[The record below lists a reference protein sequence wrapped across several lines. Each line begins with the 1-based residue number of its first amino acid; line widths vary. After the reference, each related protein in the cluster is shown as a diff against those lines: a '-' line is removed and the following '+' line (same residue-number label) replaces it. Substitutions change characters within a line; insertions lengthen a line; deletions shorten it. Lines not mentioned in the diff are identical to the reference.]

1 MTTEALPGVAS
12 LRQRLS
18 TFRYSLFRL
27 ETLQAYGGS
36 GEDDAF
42 AAFRAG
48 RPIPMTAALREWCER
63 VRRRVGEGRTVQR
76 VHVVTE
82 PLTEYIRFE
91 LASYAPNVEAGEDVR
106 VLPARH
112 GEWPTDIPR
121 EDFWLVDSNDL
132 WDMLYAADGTWLGAE
147 QVTDPGHIVDACFV
161 RDAALAQSRPWSTY
175 MHQTAA

>member
-12 LRQRLS
+12 LRRRLA

-27 ETLQAYGGS
+27 ETLQSYGGS
-36 GEDDAF
+36 GEDEAF

-48 RPIPMTAALREWCER
+48 QAIPMTPALREWCER
-63 VRRRVGEGRTVQR
+63 VRQRIGEGCAVQR

-106 VLPARH
+106 ILPVRG
-112 GEWPTDIPR
+112 GEWPTDILR
-121 EDFWLVDSNDL
+121 KDFWLIDSTDL
-132 WDMLYAADGTWLGAE
+132 WEMHYAADGTWEGAE
-147 QVTDPGHIVDACFV
+147 PVTDPARIVEACFV
-161 RDAALAQSRPWSTY
+161 RDAALAQSRPWSSY
-175 MHQTAA
+175 MDETAP